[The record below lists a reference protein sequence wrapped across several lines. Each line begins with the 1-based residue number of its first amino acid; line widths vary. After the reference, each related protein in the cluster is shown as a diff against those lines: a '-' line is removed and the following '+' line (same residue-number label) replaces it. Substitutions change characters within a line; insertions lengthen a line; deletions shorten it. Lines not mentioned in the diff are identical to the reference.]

1 MFIIMAV
8 LAGLLVGIIDAFL
21 IKRGNGIIKSVFM
34 VIGDAVGSNLIS
46 LFVTDIIYKYF
57 DRLGLFPLRIHSPKL
72 PFIYFA
78 ITFAIGMVWVFVMGL
93 IDKKL
98 IYKAPEK
105 KQKKILSV
113 ISVVS
118 VILMTLGMAALTG
131 TVWGKETFSDVA
143 PDQMIVN
150 MFSPTDGTSSEVMDT
165 LWQGPVLQTAA
176 VAFFFALFTFSTRV
190 LYLKRKEKEVCLFP
204 NALRKI
210 ISLVLALVIF
220 VGGVAY
226 GIEQF
231 QLVTLY
237 NMYYKESD
245 FIKDNFADPREVKMQ
260 FPEKKR
266 NLIHIYLESM
276 ENTYLSK
283 DLGGYMDENLLAP
296 LTELAEEGVS
306 FSHTDKGFGGPISTM
321 GCTWSVAAMVNMTT
335 GLPMKVPTEHN
346 AYGSKDNFLPGA
358 VTIGDILKA
367 QGYEQS
373 LMFGATAKF
382 GGLNF
387 FYESHGDFNIL
398 DYDAAKEK
406 GWIPEDYNVWWG
418 YEDDKLYEY
427 AKTELTRLHETGKP
441 FHFVMETAD
450 THFPDGYVGPNTPTP
465 RDSQYANVIAYS
477 ASEVTKFV
485 RWIQKQPF
493 YENTTIVLI
502 GDHLSMDRKFFK
514 DFDTSYRR
522 TTFNLILNPAGDLAD
537 IPEERTQNR
546 WWYNGDMFP
555 TMLASIGVK
564 IDGEKL
570 GLGTNLFSGE
580 PTLFEMNGEGEDGW
594 KVVDGNFSMK
604 STFFNMNF
612 MIGSNKP
619 FDNKNIEYYTV
630 D

>member
-1 MFIIMAV
+1 MFIAMAV
-8 LAGLLVGIIDAFL
+8 LAGVLAGLFDVAVLNRGKKIVNKIFILIADAIGANLV
-21 IKRGNGIIKSVFM
+21 
-34 VIGDAVGSNLIS
+34 S

-57 DRLGLFPLRIHSPKL
+57 DRVGLFPLRIHSPKL

-78 ITFAIGMVWVFVMGL
+78 ITFAIGIFGVFVMAL
-93 IDKKL
+93 VEKKL
-98 IYKAPEK
+98 VYRKPEK
-105 KQKKILSV
+105 KQKKILAVISV
-113 ISVVS
+113 ISV
-118 VILMTLGMAALTG
+118 ILMALGSAAFTG

-165 LWQGPVLQTAA
+165 LWTGPVLQTAA
-176 VAFFFALFTFSTRV
+176 ITFFFILFAFSSRM
-190 LYLKRKEKEVCLFP
+190 LYLRRKEKEICLFP
-204 NALRKI
+204 NVLRKI
-210 ISLVLALVIF
+210 SCLVLALAVF

-237 NMYYKESD
+237 NMYFKDSD
-245 FIKDNFADPREVKMQ
+245 FIKDNFADPREVRMQ

-276 ENTYLSK
+276 ENTYMSK
-283 DLGGYMDENLLAP
+283 DLGGYMDENLIEP
-296 LTELAEEGVS
+296 LTELAKEGVS
-306 FSHTDKGFGGPISTM
+306 FSHTADSFGGPIATM

-346 AYGSKDNFLPGA
+346 AYGAKDNFLPGA
-358 VTIGDILKA
+358 VTIGDILKS

-382 GGLNF
+382 GGLNY

-406 GWIPEDYNVWWG
+406 GWIPQDYKVWWG

-427 AKTELTRLHETGKP
+427 AKTELTRMHQTGKP

-477 ASEVTKFV
+477 ASETVKFV
-485 RWIQKQPF
+485 RWIQEQPF

-502 GDHLSMDRKFFK
+502 GDHLSMDKNFFK
-514 DFDTSYRR
+514 GFDKNYRR

-537 IPEERTQNR
+537 IPESRTQNR

-555 TMLASIGVK
+555 TMLASLGVK
-564 IDGEKL
+564 IEGERL
-570 GLGTNLFSGE
+570 GLGTNLFSDK
-580 PTLFEMNGEGEDGW
+580 PTLFEANGEGIEGW
-594 KVVDGNFSMK
+594 ETVNEYFTLK
-604 STFFNMNF
+604 SAFFNTRI
-612 MIGSNKP
+612 MIGKNKP
-619 FDNKNIEYYTV
+619 FEADNVTYY
-630 D
+630 

>member
-8 LAGLLVGIIDAFL
+8 LAGLLVGIVDAFV
-21 IKRGNGIIKSVFM
+21 IKRGKGIAKSVFM
-34 VIGDAVGSNLIS
+34 VIGDAVGANLIS

-57 DRLGLFPLRIHSPKL
+57 DRVGLFPLRIHSPKL

-78 ITFAIGMVWVFVMGL
+78 ITFAIGMAWVFVMGL
-93 IDKKL
+93 VDKKL
-98 IYKAPEK
+98 IYKAPGA

-118 VILMTLGMAALTG
+118 VLLMTLGAAAFTG

-150 MFSPTDGTSSEVMDT
+150 MFSPTEGTSSEVMDT

-176 VAFFFALFTFSTRV
+176 IVFFFALFTFSTRA
-190 LYLKRKEKEVCLFP
+190 LYLKRKEKEICVFT
-204 NALRKI
+204 NVVRKI
-210 ISLVLALVIF
+210 MSLVLALAVF
-220 VGGVAY
+220 AGGVVY
-226 GIEQF
+226 GVEQF

-296 LTELAEEGVS
+296 LTELAKDGVS
-306 FSHTDKGFGGPISTM
+306 FSHTDKGYGGPISTM

-398 DYDAAKEK
+398 DYDAAIEK
-406 GWIPEDYNVWWG
+406 GWIPEDYKVWWG

-477 ASEVTKFV
+477 ASEAAEFV
-485 RWIQKQPF
+485 KWIQQQPF

-502 GDHLSMDRKFFK
+502 GDHLSMDKNFFK
-514 DFDTSYRR
+514 GFDTSYRR

-537 IPEERTQNR
+537 IPQDRTQNR

-564 IDGEKL
+564 IEGEKL

-580 PTLFEMNGEGEDGW
+580 PTIFEMNGEGEEGW
-594 KVVDGNFSMK
+594 KVVDKNFSMK

-612 MIGSNKP
+612 MIGNNKP
-619 FDNKNIEYYTV
+619 FDNKNIEYYAV
-630 D
+630 S

>member
-118 VILMTLGMAALTG
+118 VIFMTLGMAALTG

-306 FSHTDKGFGGPISTM
+306 FSHTDKGFGGPLSTM